1 MKDFN
6 VAKYL
11 REHNLGS
18 FGILNHY
25 IDIDALKEEET
36 DLGQQE
42 AIPEPYEGDGHPI
55 DGLGGELDR
64 NMDVSMNEADD
75 MENAWME
82 EVDGI
87 KVGDWTCQFE
97 FPGVL
102 VWSYK
107 NFTIDELGV
116 YATPNFEGDDTT
128 PIQVEDDGENVA
140 NMSLPQGE
148 FADFNEYANAMKPM
162 LDRIAKE
169 YVGLEEDKLDEQA
182 SDDIEAL
189 IAEYSAWLEK
199 NGLPE
204 MSADDL
210 LYDDSIEKTEEQK
223 KYLQSFIERWDNAS
237 RNESDGEQAGYD
249 RMMGM
254 VDNTLESQLS
264 KIKMAID
271 RAREKGLRDM
281 AIFNMLKTNSLT
293 GQTVQSLVDDGFEA
307 QDIVDFFATDFSMDK
322 QDYTSSEEF
331 DYMNDDELDSAGF
344 DNK

>member
-64 NMDVSMNEADD
+64 NMDVSMNEEDV
-75 MENAWME
+75 E
-82 EVDGI
+82 EG
-87 KVGDWTCQFE
+87 
-97 FPGVL
+97 
-102 VWSYK
+102 WS
-107 NFTIDELGV
+107 
-116 YATPNFEGDDTT
+116 
-128 PIQVEDDGENVA
+128 
-140 NMSLPQGE
+140 
-148 FADFNEYANAMKPM
+148 
-162 LDRIAKE
+162 
-169 YVGLEEDKLDEQA
+169 
-182 SDDIEAL
+182 
-189 IAEYSAWLEK
+189 
-199 NGLPE
+199 
-204 MSADDL
+204 
-210 LYDDSIEKTEEQK
+210 EEQDIRFWAK
-223 KYLQSFIERWDNAS
+223 
-237 RNESDGEQAGYD
+237 YD